1 VAGAHHVARSLSNGT
16 DNVSR
21 IWSSTMLA
29 SIPSA
34 ILHGVD
40 GHPVSVE
47 VHVSAGLPGFTVVG
61 LPDAAVRESRD
72 RVRAALL
79 SSHLSW
85 PSRRVTVNLAPS
97 GVRKTG
103 AGLDLPIAIGLL
115 VAAEVLPSACV
126 ERTGFVGELGLDGTL
141 RPVPGIA
148 SLVAAI
154 ASERIV
160 VPAGASAEAA
170 LVADGRVRPAST
182 VAELVAALRGRAPW
196 AAVPPPAG
204 MPVPEASEPDLADV
218 RGQFVARRALEI
230 AAAGG
235 HHLLLVGAPGSG
247 KTMLATRLRGILPDL
262 TRDESLEVLRIHS
275 AAGVTTSGGAFPSRP
290 PFRAP
295 HHGATEVAIV
305 GGGTS
310 RLRPGEISLSQAGV
324 LFLDELGEFPAT
336 VLDALRQPLEEH
348 VVRVRRARGAVDFPA
363 RFLLV
368 GAMNPCP
375 CGEGGLP
382 GACRCSDVMRRRYL
396 RRLSAPLLDRFDLAI
411 ALGRPDVEDLLGGPP
426 GDSSAEVA
434 ARVRR
439 ARAVAHGRGVR
450 CNAELPVEGIED
462 RSTLSADAAAL
473 LERRLRSGT
482 LSARGLH
489 RVRRVALTIAD
500 LDGASG
506 VDERQV
512 AEALQLR
519 AARAALVSGA
529 GL

>member
-1 VAGAHHVARSLSNGT
+1 
-16 DNVSR
+16 
-21 IWSSTMLA
+21 MLA
-29 SIPSA
+29 RIPSA
-34 ILHGVD
+34 TLHGVD
-40 GHPVSVE
+40 GRSVSVE

-79 SSHLSW
+79 SSQLSW
-85 PSRRVTVNLAPS
+85 PARRVTVNLAPS

-115 VAAEVLPSACV
+115 VAADVLPSACV
-126 ERTGFVGELGLDGTL
+126 DRTGFVGELGLDGSV

-154 ASERIV
+154 HGDRIV
-160 VPAGASAEAA
+160 VPARASAEAA
-170 LVADGRVRPAST
+170 LVAGERIRPAST
-182 VAELVAALRGRAPW
+182 VGELVAALRGRSPWPAVSSSTAAPTRD
-196 AAVPPPAG
+196 AR
-204 MPVPEASEPDLADV
+204 EPDLLDV
-218 RGQFVARRALEI
+218 RGQLVARRALEI

-247 KTMLATRLRGILPDL
+247 KTMLATRLAGILPAL
-262 TRDESLEVLRIHS
+262 TRDEALEVLRIHS
-275 AAGVTTSGGAFPSRP
+275 AAGVDVAEGVFPSRP
-290 PFRAP
+290 PLRAP

-310 RLRPGEISLSQAGV
+310 WLRPGEISLAHAGV
-324 LFLDELGEFPAT
+324 LFLDELGEFPAP

-348 VVRVRRARGAVDFPA
+348 VIRVRRARGAVDFPA
-363 RFLLV
+363 RFILV

-382 GACRCSDVMRRRYL
+382 GACRCNDAMRQRYL

-411 ALGRPDVEDLLGGPP
+411 ALGRPDVEDLLAGPP
-426 GDSSAEVA
+426 AESSAAVA
-434 ARVRR
+434 ERVRR
-439 ARAVAHGRGVR
+439 ARELAHDRGVR
-450 CNAELPVEGIED
+450 CNAELASDGLHD
-462 RSTLSADAAAL
+462 RTVLSPEAAAL

-500 LDGASG
+500 LDGAAG

-519 AARAALVSGA
+519 AARSALVPGGGA
-529 GL
+529 

>member
-1 VAGAHHVARSLSNGT
+1 
-16 DNVSR
+16 
-21 IWSSTMLA
+21 MLA
-29 SIPSA
+29 CIPSA
-34 ILHGVD
+34 TLHGVD
-40 GHPVSVE
+40 GRPVSVE

-97 GVRKTG
+97 GVRKSG

-115 VAAEVLPSACV
+115 VAAEVLPTRCV
-126 ERTGFVGELGLDGTL
+126 EQTGFVGELGLDGSL

-148 SLVAAI
+148 SLVTSINA
-154 ASERIV
+154 RHIV
-160 VPAGASAEAA
+160 VPAAASAEAA
-170 LVADGRVRPAST
+170 LVAGERVRPAST
-182 VAELVAALRGRAPW
+182 VAQVVAALQGRGAWADVESTVASAPG
-196 AAVPPPAG
+196 PG
-204 MPVPEASEPDLADV
+204 QPDLLDV
-218 RGQFVARRALEI
+218 RGQVVARRALEI

-247 KTMLATRLRGILPDL
+247 KTMLATRLAGILPDL
-262 TRDESLEVLRIHS
+262 TRDEALEVLRIHS
-275 AAGVTTSGGAFPSRP
+275 AAGASGASAIFPSRP
-290 PFRAP
+290 PLRAP

-305 GGGTS
+305 GGGS
-310 RLRPGEISLSQAGV
+310 SWLRPGEISLAHAGV

-348 VVRVRRARGAVDFPA
+348 VIRVRRARGAIDFPA

-382 GACRCSDVMRRRYL
+382 GACRCTEVMRRRYL

-411 ALGRPDVEDLLGGPP
+411 TLGRPDVEDLLGGPP
-426 GDSSAEVA
+426 GDSSAVVA
-434 ARVRR
+434 ARVGR
-439 ARAVAHGRGVR
+439 ARARARARGVR
-450 CNAELPVEGIED
+450 CNAELRFDAVD
-462 RSTLSADAAAL
+462 DACTLSAEAAGL
-473 LERRLRSGT
+473 LERRLRSGA

-489 RVRRVALTIAD
+489 RVRRVAQTIAD
-500 LDGASG
+500 LDGVPG
-506 VDERQV
+506 VDECHV

-519 AARAALVSGA
+519 SARTALVPEPGR
-529 GL
+529 

>member
-1 VAGAHHVARSLSNGT
+1 
-16 DNVSR
+16 
-21 IWSSTMLA
+21 MLA
-29 SIPSA
+29 CIPSA
-34 ILHGVD
+34 TLHGVD
-40 GHPVSVE
+40 GRSVSVE

-79 SSHLSW
+79 SSQLSW

-115 VAAEVLPSACV
+115 VAADVLPSACV
-126 ERTGFVGELGLDGTL
+126 DGVGFVGELGLDGSV
-141 RPVPGIA
+141 RPVPGMA

-154 ASERIV
+154 TGDRIV
-160 VPAGASAEAA
+160 VPAGVSAEAA
-170 LVADGRVRPAST
+170 LVAGERVRPASKL
-182 VAELVAALRGRAPW
+182 ADLVAALRGSSPW
-196 AAVPPPAG
+196 PAVPSATG
-204 MPVPEASEPDLADV
+204 ASTGTHEPDLLDV
-218 RGQFVARRALEI
+218 RGQLVARRALEI

-247 KTMLATRLRGILPDL
+247 KTMLATRLAGILPAL
-262 TRDESLEVLRIHS
+262 TRDEALEVLRIHS
-275 AAGVTTSGGAFPSRP
+275 AAGVTVAGGGFPSRP
-290 PFRAP
+290 PLRAP

-310 RLRPGEISLSQAGV
+310 WLRPGEISLAHAGV
-324 LFLDELGEFPAT
+324 LFLDELGEFPAI

-348 VVRVRRARGAVDFPA
+348 VIRVRRARGAIDFPA
-363 RFLLV
+363 RFILV

-382 GACRCSDVMRRRYL
+382 GACRCSDAMRQRYL

-426 GDSSAEVA
+426 GESSRVVAE
-434 ARVRR
+434 RVRR
-439 ARAVAHGRGVR
+439 ARALAHQRGVR
-450 CNAELPVEGIED
+450 CNAELAVDGLEGQ
-462 RSTLSADAAAL
+462 TALSPDGAAL

-489 RVRRVALTIAD
+489 RVRRVAQTIAD
-500 LDGASG
+500 LDGVPG

-519 AARAALVSGA
+519 AARSVLVPGGA
-529 GL
+529 R

>member
-1 VAGAHHVARSLSNGT
+1 
-16 DNVSR
+16 
-21 IWSSTMLA
+21 MLA
-29 SIPSA
+29 SIASA
-34 ILHGVD
+34 TLHGVD
-40 GHPVSVE
+40 GRPVAVE

-115 VAAEVLPSACV
+115 VAAEVLPSQCV
-126 ERTGFVGELGLDGTL
+126 AGTGFVGELGLDGSV
-141 RPVPGIA
+141 RPVPGVA

-154 ASERIV
+154 GAEQIV
-160 VPAGASAEAA
+160 VPAEASAEAA
-170 LVADGRVRPAST
+170 LVAGDRVRPAST
-182 VAELVAALRGRAPW
+182 VADLVAALQGHTPW
-196 AAVPPPAG
+196 PAVSRLVGPSSAG
-204 MPVPEASEPDLADV
+204 VREPDLLDV
-218 RGQFVARRALEI
+218 RGQLVARRALEI

-235 HHLLLVGAPGSG
+235 HHILLVGAPGSG
-247 KTMLATRLRGILPDL
+247 KTMLGSRLPGILPDL
-262 TRDESLEVLRIHS
+262 TRTEALEVLRIHS
-275 AAGVTTSGGAFPSRP
+275 AAGHRAGTTFTSRP

-295 HHGATEVAIV
+295 HHGATEVAVV
-305 GGGTS
+305 GGGS
-310 RLRPGEISLSQAGV
+310 SGLRPGEISLAHAGV

-348 VVRVRRARGAVDFPA
+348 VIRVRRARGATDFPA

-382 GACRCSDVMRRRYL
+382 GACRCTDAARRRYL

-411 ALGRPDVEDLLGGPP
+411 ALGRPDVEDLLGGPS
-426 GDSSAEVA
+426 GEASAVVA
-434 ARVRR
+434 TRVRR
-439 ARAVAHGRGVR
+439 VRELARHRGVR
-450 CNAELPVEGIED
+450 CNAELAVEALDHASI
-462 RSTLSADAAAL
+462 LSADAAAL
-473 LERRLRSGT
+473 LERRLRSGG
-482 LSARGLH
+482 LSARGMH
-489 RVRRVALTIAD
+489 RVRRVAQTIAD
-500 LDGASG
+500 LDGSPG

-519 AARAALVSGA
+519 AARSALVSGE
-529 GL
+529 GR

>member
-1 VAGAHHVARSLSNGT
+1 
-16 DNVSR
+16 
-21 IWSSTMLA
+21 MLA

-34 ILHGVD
+34 TLHGVD
-40 GHPVSVE
+40 GRRVRVE
-47 VHVSAGLPGFTVVG
+47 VHVSSGLPGFTVVG

-79 SSHLSW
+79 SSQLSW
-85 PSRRVTVNLAPS
+85 PARRVTVNLAPS
-97 GVRKTG
+97 GIRKSG

-115 VAAEVLPSACV
+115 VAAELVPAQRV
-126 ERTGFVGELGLDGTL
+126 AGVGFVGELGLDGSV

-154 ASERIV
+154 DGEQIV
-160 VPAGASAEAA
+160 VPSAASAEAA
-170 LVADGRVRPAST
+170 LVVGERVRPASS
-182 VAELVAALRGRAPW
+182 VAELVAALRGQVPW
-196 AAVPPPAG
+196 ARPARCPG
-204 MPVPEASEPDLADV
+204 ASTKDGGEPDLLDV
-218 RGQFVARRALEI
+218 RGQMVARRALEI

-247 KTMLATRLRGILPDL
+247 KTMLANRLAGILPDL
-262 TRDESLEVLRIHS
+262 TRDEALEVLRIHS
-275 AAGVTTSGGAFPSRP
+275 AAGASAAAAAFPSRP

-310 RLRPGEISLSQAGV
+310 WLRPGEISLAHAGV
-324 LFLDELGEFPAT
+324 LFLDELGEFPAP

-348 VVRVRRARGAVDFPA
+348 VIRVRRARGAIDFPA

-375 CGEGGLP
+375 CGDGGFP
-382 GACRCSDVMRRRYL
+382 GACRCSDAMRQRYL

-426 GDSSAEVA
+426 GDSSAVVA
-434 ARVRR
+434 ARVRAAR
-439 ARAVAHGRGVR
+439 ARARERGVR
-450 CNAELPVEGIED
+450 CNAELRFDAVDGPS
-462 RSTLSADAAAL
+462 RLSADGAAL
-473 LERRLRSGT
+473 LERRLRSGS

-489 RVRRVALTIAD
+489 RVRRVAQTIAD
-500 LDGASG
+500 LDGVPA

-519 AARAALVSGA
+519 AARSVLVPG
-529 GL
+529 GVR

>member
-1 VAGAHHVARSLSNGT
+1 
-16 DNVSR
+16 
-21 IWSSTMLA
+21 MLA

-310 RLRPGEISLSQAGV
+310 RLRPGEISLSHA
-324 LFLDELGEFPAT
+324 
-336 VLDALRQPLEEH
+336 
-348 VVRVRRARGAVDFPA
+348 
-363 RFLLV
+363 
-368 GAMNPCP
+368 
-375 CGEGGLP
+375 
-382 GACRCSDVMRRRYL
+382 SMR
-396 RRLSAPLLDRFDLAI
+396 
-411 ALGRPDVEDLLGGPP
+411 
-426 GDSSAEVA
+426 
-434 ARVRR
+434 
-439 ARAVAHGRGVR
+439 
-450 CNAELPVEGIED
+450 
-462 RSTLSADAAAL
+462 
-473 LERRLRSGT
+473 
-482 LSARGLH
+482 
-489 RVRRVALTIAD
+489 
-500 LDGASG
+500 
-506 VDERQV
+506 
-512 AEALQLR
+512 
-519 AARAALVSGA
+519 
-529 GL
+529 

>member
-1 VAGAHHVARSLSNGT
+1 
-16 DNVSR
+16 
-21 IWSSTMLA
+21 MLA

-34 ILHGVD
+34 TLHGVD
-40 GHPVSVE
+40 GRSVSVE

-79 SSHLSW
+79 SSQLSW

-115 VAAEVLPSACV
+115 VAADVLPSACV
-126 ERTGFVGELGLDGTL
+126 DGTGFVGELGLDGSV

-154 ASERIV
+154 TGDRVV
-160 VPAGASAEAA
+160 VPAGAASEAVF
-170 LVADGRVRPAST
+170 VAGERVRPAST
-182 VAELVAALRGRAPW
+182 VAELVAALRGLSPWPAIARSADTSPTCAP
-196 AAVPPPAG
+196 VH
-204 MPVPEASEPDLADV
+204 DLLDV
-218 RGQFVARRALEI
+218 RGQLVARRSLEI

-247 KTMLATRLRGILPDL
+247 KTMLATRLAGILPAL
-262 TRDESLEVLRIHS
+262 TRDEALEVLRIHS
-275 AAGVTTSGGAFPSRP
+275 AAGVAVSGGAFPSRP
-290 PFRAP
+290 PLRAP

-310 RLRPGEISLSQAGV
+310 WLRPGEISLAHAGV

-348 VVRVRRARGAVDFPA
+348 LIRVRRARGAVDFPA
-363 RFLLV
+363 RFILV
-368 GAMNPCP
+368 AAMNPCP

-382 GACRCSDVMRRRYL
+382 GACRCNDAIRQRYL

-411 ALGRPDVEDLLGGPP
+411 TMSRPDVEDLLGGPP
-426 GDSSAEVA
+426 GDSSATVA
-434 ARVRR
+434 ARVTG
-439 ARAVAHGRGVR
+439 ARELAHARGVR
-450 CNAELPVEGIED
+450 CNAELAVDQLED
-462 RSTLSADAAAL
+462 RTTLSPEAAAL
-473 LERRLRSGT
+473 LERRLRSGA

-500 LDGASG
+500 LDGVPR

-519 AARAALVSGA
+519 AARSVLVSG
-529 GL
+529 GTP

>member
-1 VAGAHHVARSLSNGT
+1 
-16 DNVSR
+16 
-21 IWSSTMLA
+21 MLA

-34 ILHGVD
+34 TLHGVD
-40 GHPVSVE
+40 GRAVSVE
-47 VHVSAGLPGFTVVG
+47 VHVSSGLPGFTVVG

-79 SSHLSW
+79 SSQLSW

-97 GVRKTG
+97 GIRKTG

-126 ERTGFVGELGLDGTL
+126 EGTGFVGELGLDGSV
-141 RPVPGIA
+141 RPVPGTA
-148 SLVAAI
+148 SLVAAM
-154 ASERIV
+154 AGERIV
-160 VPAGASAEAA
+160 VPAAASAEAS
-170 LVADGRVRPAST
+170 LVAGARVRPAST
-182 VAELVAALRGRAPW
+182 VAELVVALRGRGPW
-196 AAVPPPAG
+196 AEIPPVAA
-204 MPVPEASEPDLADV
+204 ASGNGARQPDLAEV
-218 RGQFVARRALEI
+218 RGQLVARRALEI

-247 KTMLATRLRGILPDL
+247 KTMLATRLPGILPDL
-262 TRDESLEVLRIHS
+262 TRDEALEVLRIHS
-275 AAGVTTSGGAFPSRP
+275 AAGFTASGGIFPSRP

-310 RLRPGEISLSQAGV
+310 WLRPGEVSLAHTGV
-324 LFLDELGEFPAT
+324 LFLDEMGEFPAP

-348 VVRVRRARGAVDFPA
+348 VIRVRRARGAIDFPA

-382 GACRCSDVMRRRYL
+382 GACRCSDVMRQRYL

-411 ALGRPDVEDLLGGPP
+411 TLGRPDVEDLLGGPP
-426 GDSSAEVA
+426 GDSSAVVA
-434 ARVRR
+434 TRVRR
-439 ARAVAHGRGVR
+439 ARELAHGRGVR
-450 CNAELPVEGIED
+450 GNAELAVDEIDD

-473 LERRLRSGT
+473 LERRLRSGI

-500 LDGASG
+500 LDGASV

-519 AARAALVSGA
+519 SGRSALVSG
-529 GL
+529 GGR